1 VNVEV
6 AGVGRGSLRVLGLMI
21 AGAGGLAGLAMLAL
35 PWARYTVSAQGEVSL
50 HQTPSA
56 AVFSLHLG
64 TEYLG
69 LVILTVA
76 LLAGALA
83 GQPSWRVAYGG
94 LAMLAAV
101 GAVAFAI
108 TIGNEATSTAGRTV
122 AAGLAEVSVQGQAA
136 IGVWFGV
143 FCPAL
148 LGLGAA
154 IAGSAGR
161 APVPSLTAAESS
173 VS

>member
-1 VNVEV
+1 MS
-6 AGVGRGSLRVLGLMI
+6 RGPVRILGLVL
-21 AGAGGLAGLAMLAL
+21 ACAGGLAGLAMLAM
-35 PWARYTVSAQGEVSL
+35 PWATYAVSAQGEVSL
-50 HQTPSA
+50 QQTPSA
-56 AVFSLHLG
+56 SVFSLHLG

-83 GQPSWRVAYGG
+83 GPQRFRAAYGG

-108 TIGNEATSTAGRTV
+108 TVGNEVGSTAVRTV
-122 AAGLAEVSVQGQAA
+122 AAGLAEVSVHGRTA

-154 IAGSAGR
+154 IIGSAAR
-161 APVPSLTAAESS
+161 APVASPAAAASS